1 MGSGASWPL
10 STVDLIIDDSIDG
23 VVYGVR
29 GFMEYGLIID
39 DSIDGVVYG
48 VRGFMAS
55 QHRGPVP
62 GAIWGFSCSGLFVDH
77 DDILG

>member
-55 QHRGPVP
+55 QHCGP
-62 GAIWGFSCSGLFVDH
+62 DY
-77 DDILG
+77 

>member
-29 GFMEYGLIID
+29 GFM
-39 DSIDGVVYG
+39 
-48 VRGFMAS
+48 AS
-55 QHRGPVP
+55 QHRGP
-62 GAIWGFSCSGLFVDH
+62 DY
-77 DDILG
+77 